1 MKKILLT
8 AVLIG
13 AMFSVSAY
21 VVCVAAP
28 LLGKNIKKT
37 IVIGDYYNDLELMHA
52 GGYAVAVA
60 NAPAEVK
67 AAADFVTT
75 CTCSE
80 GAVGEFLYDMM
91 EKANRI

>member
-1 MKKILLT
+1 MR
-8 AVLIG
+8 
-13 AMFSVSAY
+13 
-21 VVCVAAP
+21 
-28 LLGKNIKKT
+28 
-37 IVIGDYYNDLELMHA
+37 E

-80 GAVGEFLYDMM
+80 GAVGEFLYDLM